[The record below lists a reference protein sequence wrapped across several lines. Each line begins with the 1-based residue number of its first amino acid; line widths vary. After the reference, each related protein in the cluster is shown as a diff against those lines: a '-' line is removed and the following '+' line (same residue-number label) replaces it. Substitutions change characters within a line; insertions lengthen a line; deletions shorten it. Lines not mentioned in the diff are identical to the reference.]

1 MRTLEQIYHDI
12 ENEDRMNEFTNEDI
26 ENIERS
32 LMLTLTDLQKDL
44 VTAWI
49 YSGSQMLEVVQSKI
63 EIYEVLRQKV
73 RSL

>member
-1 MRTLEQIYHDI
+1 MRTLEHIYHDI

-44 VTAWI
+44 LTAWI
-49 YSGSQMLEVVQSKI
+49 YNGSQMLEVVQSKI
-63 EIYEVLRQKV
+63 EIYEVLLQKV

>member
-44 VTAWI
+44 LTAWI
-49 YSGSQMLEVVQSKI
+49 YNGSQMLEVVQSKI
-63 EIYEVLRQKV
+63 EIYEVLLQKV